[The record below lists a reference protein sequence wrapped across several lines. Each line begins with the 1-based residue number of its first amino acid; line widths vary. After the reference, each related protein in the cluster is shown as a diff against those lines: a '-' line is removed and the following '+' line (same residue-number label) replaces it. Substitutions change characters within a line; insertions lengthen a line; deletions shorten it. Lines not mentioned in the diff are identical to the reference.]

1 MERIKEMKFIKDILK
16 GVVIGVANAIPG
28 VSGGTMMVS
37 MGVYDDI
44 IYCITHLFKQLKKSI
59 MILLPY
65 FIGMVVGIIGLAFS
79 IKSLFANFPFQT
91 SMVFI
96 GLILGGVPMILERVR
111 YSGLADSEN
120 NGGERKKNN
129 IGILHFVIFALF
141 LLAIVAMQYFGGDG
155 GDVTLTVDIISAI
168 KIFFIGI
175 LASATMVI
183 PGVSG
188 SMMLMILGYY
198 NPIINSIT
206 DFITALSN
214 GEIDKLITICG
225 SLVPF
230 GLGVVIGIFAIA
242 KLIEVLLKKFES
254 YTYCAILGLVAA
266 SPIVILMGISFAGI
280 SVAAIITGV
289 IALIAGIFAASQLG
303 K

>member
-1 MERIKEMKFIKDILK
+1 MKFIKDILK

-129 IGILHFVIFALF
+129 IGIIHFVIFALF

>member
-1 MERIKEMKFIKDILK
+1 MKFLKDILK

-44 IYCITHLFKQLKKSI
+44 IYCITHLFTQIKKSI

-65 FIGMVVGIIGLAFS
+65 FIGMAVGIVGLAFS
-79 IKSLFANFPFQT
+79 IKSLYANFPFQT

-96 GLILGGVPMILERVR
+96 GLIIGGVPMLYEHVKKTSIKVGHIL
-111 YSGLADSEN
+111 
-120 NGGERKKNN
+120 
-129 IGILHFVIFALF
+129 LF
-141 LLAIVAMQYFGGDG
+141 LLFFIAIIAMQYFGGNG
-155 GDVTLTVDIISAI
+155 KDVVLSVDIVSII
-168 KIFFIGI
+168 KIFLIGI

-198 NPIINSIT
+198 NPIINAIT
-206 DFITALSN
+206 DFVKALAERDWN
-214 GEIDKLITICG
+214 TLLNICG

-230 GLGVVIGIFAIA
+230 GIGVVIGIFAIA
-242 KLIEVLLKKFES
+242 KIIEILLKHFES
-254 YTYCAILGLVAA
+254 HTYCAILGLVIS
-266 SPIVILMGISFAGI
+266 SPVVILMGTDMQHINIVAIVTGIIGLVAG
-280 SVAAIITGV
+280 A
-289 IALIAGIFAASQLG
+289 FAARQLG